1 MTLEEKQIIAATARR
16 LIRLLEECDDGD
28 FVSRVLECVES
39 ADSCMLEEEW
49 I

>member
-1 MTLEEKQIIAATARR
+1 MTLEEKQIIAATARK
-16 LIRLLEECDDGD
+16 LIRLLEECDDND